1 MTGKVDYKSELKRKA
16 WMREG
21 MVQAASDSFWNG
33 MIGNSSDSVVHM
45 AKNGTA
51 KAGHT
56 VVFQSRGNLSGRA
69 VKGKDTAYGKGEQK
83 RTLSSM
89 ITVDRYRL
97 VVDNGDVFDAVDIDD
112 LSLTQHSDS
121 RSGLSD
127 LHVRFKDQGLFDAA
141 QGLRGQ
147 SPSHIFDLNSTLD
160 YDVFLDIMNN
170 VKTSKG
176 FTTGKQR
183 RPLDHYRMSKGERPA
198 GSKGSMKKWLF
209 IVDSD
214 MATILMK
221 SQGWKDVMQ
230 QSDIRGEGN
239 RLIACVIGTI
249 GNLMIG
255 VAPTFFGATEGGG
268 TGANINIP
276 MNASEI
282 EISGLRQK
290 DGNGLWTGQ
299 EGFSTEGELYSRG
312 LLLGANALQLAYG
325 KQPDYKLQPSI
336 DFGIN
341 TESCCEFWTNSQKTV
356 LKLENS
362 KEYKQA
368 KIADIDYGCIAV
380 DLKVKG

>member
-1 MTGKVDYKSELKRKA
+1 MTGKVDYKSDLKRKA

-33 MIGNSSDSVVHM
+33 LIGNSSDSVVHM

-51 KAGHT
+51 KSGHT
-56 VVFQSRGNLSGRA
+56 VVFQSRGNLSGKA

-83 RTLSSM
+83 RTLSSK

-97 VVDNGDVFDAVDIDD
+97 VVDNGDEFDAVDIDD
-112 LSLTQHSDS
+112 LSITQHQDS

-127 LHVRFKDQGLFDAA
+127 LHVRFKDQGLFDAG

-147 SPSHIFDLNSTLD
+147 SPSHIFDLGSKLD
-160 YDVFLDIMNN
+160 YNVFLDIMNN

-176 FTTGKQR
+176 FTTGGTR
-183 RPLDHYRMSKGERPA
+183 RPLDHYRMNNGPKAKGA
-198 GSKGSMKKWLF
+198 KGNMKKWLF

-214 MATILMK
+214 MATMLMK
-221 SQGWKDVMQ
+221 SEGWQNMTRHA
-230 QSDIRGEGN
+230 DIRGEGN

-249 GNLMIG
+249 GNLM
-255 VAPTFFGATEGGG
+255 VATAPTFFGETDGGG
-268 TGANINIP
+268 SGANVHIP
-276 MNASEI
+276 LNASEI
-282 EISGLRQK
+282 EISGLRQR
-290 DGNGLWTGQ
+290 DGAGLWTGQ
-299 EGFSTEGELYSRG
+299 EGFSAAGELYSRG
-312 LLLGANALQLAYG
+312 LLLGANAFQLAYG

-356 LKLENS
+356 LELENS

-368 KIADIDYGCIAV
+368 KIADIDFGCIAV
-380 DLKVKG
+380 DLKVRG